1 MKIAT
6 VKPGPHCAR
15 RVERSL
21 ADPAV
26 AAVVLVVDSPGG
38 RLEGLPRRV
47 HLPGCAYH
55 RGGRCDRIPFETGLG
70 APPAVR
76 VRL

>member
-6 VKPGPHCAR
+6 VKPGPHRAR
-15 RVERSL
+15 RVERAH

-47 HLPGCAYH
+47 HLPGCAH
-55 RGGRCDRIPFETGLG
+55 PGARCDCVPFETGLG